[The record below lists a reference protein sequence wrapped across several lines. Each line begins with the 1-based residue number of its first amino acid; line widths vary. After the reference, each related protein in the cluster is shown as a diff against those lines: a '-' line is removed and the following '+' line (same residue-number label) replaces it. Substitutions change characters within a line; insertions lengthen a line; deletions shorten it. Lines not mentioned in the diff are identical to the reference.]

1 MGESQPI
8 TSEYFMKRL
17 VDLCLRSGLSGFPK
31 NDVDQHILLK
41 SAAVTLGQP
50 GCFTEKELN
59 EKLEYWAKH
68 IGQIKNIDRIT
79 LRRGLVDTGYLT
91 RNKDGSSYQVAQPG
105 QRAVLFDGA
114 IDHMDILEVLTTAR
128 EEMARKKREY
138 LDKSRG
144 N

>member
-1 MGESQPI
+1 MSESQPI
-8 TSEYFMKRL
+8 TIEYFMKRL

-41 SAAVTLGQP
+41 SAAVTIGQP
-50 GCFTEKELN
+50 GSFTEKELN
-59 EKLEYWAKH
+59 EKLEYWVKH

-79 LRRGLVDTGYLT
+79 LRRRLVDTGYLT

-105 QRAVLFDGA
+105 PRTVLFDEA
-114 IDHMDILEVLTTAR
+114 IDQMDILEVLTAAR

-138 LDKSRG
+138 LEKSRG
-144 N
+144 H

>member
-1 MGESQPI
+1 MSESQPI

-50 GCFTEKELN
+50 GSFTEKELN
-59 EKLEYWAKH
+59 EKLEFWVKH

-144 N
+144 H